1 MAEIKAKIEMVIE
14 VPSPPYSLRYF
25 NNGLDDTGIS
35 LGELSDETLRQ
46 VGEAYTNE
54 LLAMAKVQR
63 QKTGKEPTAIP
74 VPATSEPIADPAKAG
89 VPDPEP
95 MDKAA
100 PVTQT
105 TLEGYWY
112 CAECNL
118 NNEIGKRCSECNARD
133 PDWKKRKK

>member
-74 VPATSEPIADPAKAG
+74 VPVTSEPIADPAKAG
-89 VPDPEP
+89 VG
-95 MDKAA
+95 AA
-100 PVTQT
+100 PKEHPQPRDEAVEFHRPYEELPAPQR
-105 TLEGYWY
+105 
-112 CAECNL
+112 
-118 NNEIGKRCSECNARD
+118 KRM
-133 PDWKKRKK
+133 K